1 MNERKLTLK
10 QQKFVDYYI
19 ETGNA
24 TESAIKAGY
33 SRNTASETGY
43 ENLTKPHLSIVIEER
58 MNQMASERIADATE
72 VLETLTDVM
81 RGKRTGTALVSVGNG
96 KQQVKE
102 VKPTVLEI
110 IRAAENLG
118 KRYKLFTDKAEIEVQ
133 GAVQFIDDLGEDD
146 ED

>member
-10 QQKFVDYYI
+10 QQKFAEYYI

-24 TESAIKAGY
+24 TESAVNAGY
-33 SRNTASETGY
+33 SDKYAHTNASKLLQNTTVKNY
-43 ENLTKPHLSIVIEER
+43 IEETL
-58 MNQMASERIADATE
+58 SEMSSNRIADATE

-81 RGKRTGTALVSVGNG
+81 RGERTGTALVSVGNG

-118 KRYKLFTDKAEIEVQ
+118 KRYKLFTDKAEIEVR

-146 ED
+146 AD